1 MTPRETE
8 AVVRG
13 LYDSFNLKDLDR
25 FDAVAEF
32 GATTEWTP
40 FEHWMGLREAWELW
54 ARAFPDAQVEIVRIE
69 AHEGSALAQVIG
81 RGTHLGALE
90 LPTGTVAPTHRSLE
104 LHLAETFELEG
115 ARGKIVRAVTAFNV
129 RDLFHQLGLPPPTP
143 PVREPVQAE
152 FHWGY

>member
-32 GATTEWTP
+32 GATTEWTAYD
-40 FEHWMGLREAWELW
+40 HRMGLREAWENW
-54 ARAFPDAQVEIVRIE
+54 ARAFPDAQVEVVRVE
-69 AHEGSALAQVIG
+69 AHEGSALAEVIG
-81 RGTHLGALE
+81 RGTHLGPLE
-90 LPTGTVAPTHRSLE
+90 LPTGTVAPTHRRVE
-104 LHLAETFELEG
+104 LRLAESFELGDRE
-115 ARGKIVRAVTAFNV
+115 GKIVRALTAFNV
-129 RDLFHQLGLPPPTP
+129 RDLFRQLGLPPPTP
-143 PVREPVQAE
+143 QVREPVQAE